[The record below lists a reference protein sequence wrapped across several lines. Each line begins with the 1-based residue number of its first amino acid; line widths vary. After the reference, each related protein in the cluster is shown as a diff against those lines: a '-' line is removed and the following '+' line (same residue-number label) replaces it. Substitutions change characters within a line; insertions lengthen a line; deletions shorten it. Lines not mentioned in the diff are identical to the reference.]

1 MRFICECDHAL
12 GEGFVKD
19 EWLMQHDYFLWS
31 WHNWKMLIVVVTEVN
46 EHAIF
51 FFHFSQTRRS
61 SHAGHEYGLRHARA
75 NRLKWRHNR
84 VRSHARANRSR
95 KKSVTRCLPDSYV
108 STCFDTPVPSLW
120 SCVWVLMFALVFDIK
135 EAWSRIFNNPSNCFE
150 LWHRTKGND
159 RLILCVMCKFS
170 CLCSQGGEGSS
181 SRMNYLPPRRR
192 GRQIVLVG
200 EGMAIISLSYLPS
213 FLGVHT

>member
-1 MRFICECDHAL
+1 
-12 GEGFVKD
+12 
-19 EWLMQHDYFLWS
+19 
-31 WHNWKMLIVVVTEVN
+31 MLIVVVTEVN
-46 EHAIF
+46 EHAF

-170 CLCSQGGEGSS
+170 CLCSQGGRGEFQSYELPPSS
-181 SRMNYLPPRRR
+181 SSWSSNRVGRRGDGDYLP
-192 GRQIVLVG
+192 LVPPQLPWCSH
-200 EGMAIISLSYLPS
+200 IKKNVTLPS
-213 FLGVHT
+213 TWVPQLITCLVAIATV